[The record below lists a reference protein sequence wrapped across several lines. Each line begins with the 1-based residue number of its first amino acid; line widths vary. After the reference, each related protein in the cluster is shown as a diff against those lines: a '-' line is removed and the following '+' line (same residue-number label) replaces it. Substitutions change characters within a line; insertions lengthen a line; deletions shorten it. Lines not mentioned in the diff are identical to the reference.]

1 MNFVY
6 PHLPTHYPKLIQE
19 VWLMRESINNIK
31 QKMNILKEL
40 FDVTM
45 LKC

>member
-6 PHLPTHYPKLIQE
+6 PHLPTHYPKLIQK
-19 VWLMRESINNIK
+19 VWLMLESNNIK

-40 FDVTM
+40 FDVTL